1 MTNNSVVDFA
11 EFRNANLDEALLD
24 SPQNRNTGTGG
35 GGVIAVLFHDGD
47 SGRSDNTDPHSEDGA
62 DEVMLSVKAKRFNL
76 GSIRAENLVSPT
88 LRVL

>member
-1 MTNNSVVDFA
+1 MPNS
-11 EFRNANLDEALLD
+11 ETQTLTKLSWIHPR
-24 SPQNRNTGTGG
+24 TGTQEQE